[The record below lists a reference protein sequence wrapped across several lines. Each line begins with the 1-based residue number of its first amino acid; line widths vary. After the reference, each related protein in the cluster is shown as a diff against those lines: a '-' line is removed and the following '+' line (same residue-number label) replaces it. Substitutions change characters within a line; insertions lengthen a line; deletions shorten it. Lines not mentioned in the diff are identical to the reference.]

1 MKENISA
8 AFAAYEPVHYKT
20 FQGALDAFFEQECP
34 MIGGSRTRQ
43 TLVNVI
49 YNMAVNCALTNSFR
63 NSRRWARIGSVW
75 FWRISTGMFLICAA
89 AFTKAPNTGMGISF
103 FGTSFLVTG
112 ANFFAT
118 GANFFFMLGRFIR
131 SSFIRCKITENR

>member
-1 MKENISA
+1 MKTNISA

-49 YNMAVNCALTNSFR
+49 YNMVLKFFPETNHLR
-63 NSRRWARIGSVW
+63 QGH
-75 FWRISTGMFLICAA
+75 STKFPCTFNQLLLMWV
-89 AFTKAPNTGMGISF
+89 SY
-103 FGTSFLVTG
+103 TSQ
-112 ANFFAT
+112 
-118 GANFFFMLGRFIR
+118 
-131 SSFIRCKITENR
+131 